1 MDIFTHAAVG
11 AATGAAFGRPVLG
24 AAVAT
29 LPDLGYM
36 LHASFLERLHRP
48 PKVYDFGHSLLFVL
62 LLSLCTWVLV
72 DGGAA
77 AVVGL
82 ALLSHLWLDLP
93 THGRT
98 WGVRLFYPLQWRF
111 KCGVE
116 WEFFNRSWFFG
127 LAWGFVW
134 LAIVYAAEAFY

>member
-24 AAVAT
+24 ALVAM

-36 LHASFLERLHRP
+36 LHANFLERLRVP

-62 LLSLCTWVLV
+62 LASLLAWALF
-72 DGGAA
+72 DGGTA

-82 ALLSHLWLDLP
+82 ALLSHLWLDIP
-93 THGRT
+93 THGPT
-98 WGVRLFYPLQWRF
+98 WGVRLLYPLQWRYGW
-111 KCGVE
+111 GVE
-116 WEFFNRSWFFG
+116 WEFFNRSW
-127 LAWGFVW
+127 AEGFVW
-134 LAIVYAAEAFY
+134 GLVWLIMLCAVFVD